1 MGGCYSQQSI
11 DGEAMLDEIESG
23 SVVEQST
30 GDEVVQN
37 ISGQVPA
44 QGGSSE
50 YVGAYVGNDMTQQG
64 TLEPTLPVSNNQM
77 DEPVLRVSPQN
88 SIEPIFDA
96 PIENTG
102 TTSVDQPIIYQTYE
116 EQPVVERTFEEQPMT
131 VPVSCYQIEETLPPV
146 SGYQV
151 EEALPPV
158 SSDVHYDYQI
168 AKEVFD
174 VPIDTTVKTIVD
186 EPVYQSFQ
194 EHPMIE
200 QTLHNPMIEEQPVI
214 DQTVHNQIIGE
225 EPVTDQTVH
234 QIFEDQPVHPISAGD
249 HAFLPALSSET
260 VAVAEVNENIQV
272 VETKPPEHDLG
283 IVFEGR
289 TYRKKVFDAN
299 LKEYVYVGGD
309 VQPRGGLVM

>member
-11 DGEAMLDEIESG
+11 DGEAMLAEIESG
-23 SVVEQST
+23 SVEEQSA

-88 SIEPIFDA
+88 SNEPIFDA

-102 TTSVDQPIIYQTYE
+102 TTSVDQPIIYQTFE
-116 EQPVVERTFEEQPMT
+116 EQPVVERTFEEQPVT
-131 VPVSCYQIEETLPPV
+131 VPVSGYQIEETLPPV

-151 EEALPPV
+151 EETLPPV
-158 SSDVHYDYQI
+158 SSDVHYGYQE
-168 AKEVFD
+168 AVFE
-174 VPIDTTVKTIVD
+174 VPIKTTVKTIVD

-194 EHPMIE
+194 ENPMVE
-200 QTLHNPMIEEQPVI
+200 QTFHNQIIEEQPVI

-234 QIFEDQPVHPISAGD
+234 QIFEEQPVNPISSGD
-249 HAFLPALSSET
+249 HGFLPAPSSET
-260 VAVAEVNENIQV
+260 VAVAEVNEDIQV
-272 VETKPPEHDLG
+272 VETQPLEHDLG

>member
-1 MGGCYSQQSI
+1 MGGCYSQKSI

-23 SVVEQST
+23 SVVEQSA

-50 YVGAYVGNDMTQQG
+50 YVGAYVGNNMTQQG
-64 TLEPTLPVSNNQM
+64 TLEPTLLVSNNQM
-77 DEPVLRVSPQN
+77 GEPVLRVSPEN
-88 SIEPIFDA
+88 STEPIYDA
-96 PIENTG
+96 PIDNTG
-102 TTSVDQPIIYQTYE
+102 TTSVDQPVIYQTLE
-116 EQPVVERTFEEQPMT
+116 EQPVVERTFEEQPVT
-131 VPVSCYQIEETLPPV
+131 VPVSGYQIQEILPPV

-151 EEALPPV
+151 EETLPPV
-158 SSDVHYDYQI
+158 SSDAHYGYQE
-168 AKEVFD
+168 AVFD
-174 VPIDTTVKTIVD
+174 EPIETTVKTVVD
-186 EPVYQSFQ
+186 QPVYQSFQ
-194 EHPMIE
+194 ENPMVE
-200 QTLHNPMIEEQPVI
+200 QTFNQIIVEQPVI

-234 QIFEDQPVHPISAGD
+234 QIFEDQPAHPISSGD
-249 HAFLPALSSET
+249 HAFLPAPSSET
-260 VAVAEVNENIQV
+260 VAVAEVNEDIQV
-272 VETKPPEHDLG
+272 VETQPLQHDIG
-283 IVFEGR
+283 VVFEGR